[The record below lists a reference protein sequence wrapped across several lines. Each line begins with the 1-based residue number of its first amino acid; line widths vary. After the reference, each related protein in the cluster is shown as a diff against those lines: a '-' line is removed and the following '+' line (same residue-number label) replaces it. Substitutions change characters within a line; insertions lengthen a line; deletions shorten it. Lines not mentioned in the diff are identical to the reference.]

1 MIYLEYFLII
11 LLREMLKKKFNQNDL
26 FTLHNYLF
34 NNHKIYL
41 VKKLIKHPSYKNQ
54 FIGFDMKYDV
64 EEIVKLSELGIKRR
78 IQKKELL

>member
-11 LLREMLKKKFNQNDL
+11 HLREMLKKNFQNDL

-64 EEIVKLSELGIKRR
+64 EEIVKLSEP
-78 IQKKELL
+78 ELREEY